1 MMDLSQS
8 NVYNT
13 DFDDLGDGLIGKST
27 LKNLIICLAVQL
39 RV

>member
-13 DFDDLGDGLIGKST
+13 TDFDDLEGDMT